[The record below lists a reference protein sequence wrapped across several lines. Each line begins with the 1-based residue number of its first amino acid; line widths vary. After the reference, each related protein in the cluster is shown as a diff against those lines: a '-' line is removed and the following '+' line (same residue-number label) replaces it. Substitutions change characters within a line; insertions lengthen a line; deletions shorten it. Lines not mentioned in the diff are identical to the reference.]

1 LPKSRE
7 PIVTALVSPVVAL
20 FVAIL
25 GLEPLALTARATAC
39 YELPANIHA
48 AAELRLPIARLL
60 ARSRTLR
67 AQCATIAAAG
77 RTQVTIRITMA
88 AMDSYA
94 RARSLARRYDS
105 GLLIVD
111 IQIPPAAQDF
121 TELLAH
127 ELEHAT
133 EIIERLDFAALAGT
147 DPGPRVDRRPDG
159 SFESDRATRA
169 GRAAAAEA
177 DMTADPAVSAV
188 GQAVAG
194 AARGLARHLRF

>member
-1 LPKSRE
+1 M
-7 PIVTALVSPVVAL
+7 TALVPLVFAL
-20 FVAIL
+20 FVYLGAIL
-25 GLEPLALTARATAC
+25 GLNPIALTARATGC
-39 YELPANIHA
+39 CELPANIHA

-67 AQCATIAAAG
+67 AQCAAIAGAR
-77 RTQVTIRITMA
+77 RTQVTITITTVPMNG
-88 AMDSYA
+88 DA
-94 RARSLARRYDS
+94 RARSTARRYGS

-111 IQIPPAAQDF
+111 IQIPPASQDF
-121 TELLAH
+121 AELLAH

-133 EIIERLDFAALAGT
+133 EIIEHVDFEAFAGARL
-147 DPGPRVDRRPDG
+147 GPRVDRRPDG

-177 DMTADPAVSAV
+177 DMKTDPAASAV

-194 AARGLARHLRF
+194 AVRGLVRHLPF